1 MRVPRRG
8 CDGEMRRRRKNSA
21 VREQEE
27 SGGEGG
33 RRGLVVVAGGS
44 KGQRAPTMAKG
55 CSLYLP
61 FFPSPFY
68 ISLSVFL
75 SPLRPCS
82 FFLFPFP
89 FCFTSL
95 TWFVLHATFRGTPEV
110 LCSCVSK
117 YPFEGV
123 VSSYRRAADLI
134 FFFFFVCSLSLSLS
148 VFFLV
153 VFTLIPLSFICLPRS
168 VLLYPEL
175 SSSLF
180 ASWKFDSLGGRG
192 FPPGNVS

>member
-148 VFFLV
+148 LSLCFFPRRFYSHSV
-153 VFTLIPLSFICLPRS
+153 VLYMSASFGFIIPGTFVIFICL
-168 VLLYPEL
+168 VEI
-175 SSSLF
+175 
-180 ASWKFDSLGGRG
+180 
-192 FPPGNVS
+192 